1 MVNNESKWA
10 PVKGQIMTRWAQN
23 VSSEYPLPEYPRPQ
37 LKRKEWL
44 NLNGLW
50 EYAIRPKHQHTV
62 KTFDGKILVP
72 FPIESALSG
81 VCKKISHKAK
91 LWYRRQFTIPENWK
105 ERRILLHFGAVDWE
119 ATIWINDKLVGSHQ
133 GGFVPFS
140 FEITE
145 FLKSEENELIVSVWD
160 PTDKGRHECGK
171 QSLKP
176 YLIFYSAVSGIWQT
190 VWLEPVP
197 QAYFQQLRMTSDI
210 DTNELELEMFG
221 RYTQRGDSA
230 RILLKDG
237 NKEIFS
243 SEAPINEK
251 IVIKLTDPKLWSPQS
266 PFLYSLTLQLVR
278 AGEILDEIESYF
290 AMRKISLIKDKKGF
304 PRIALNN
311 KPVFQYGLLDQGYW
325 PDGLYTAPTDEA
337 LLHDIKITKMLGFNM
352 IRKHVKVEPARWYYH
367 CDKLGVLVWQDMP
380 NGGIFNLLTI
390 RHLSLGRWK
399 KAVRD
404 AFYNEL
410 QAMIDFL
417 YNSPAIV
424 TWVPFNEGWGQFE
437 TEKVVKQVKSQ
448 DSSRLINAASGW
460 FDKKVGDIKDI
471 HIYPGPKLPEIESHR
486 AAVIGEFGGLGLKVK
501 DHIWLRKRIYW
512 AYRTAP
518 NKQEFFERYSRLI
531 SQLIPMISQGLC
543 AAIYT
548 QTTDIEGEINGLLT
562 YDREIT
568 KIDPDQIAELHQR
581 LLNQIN
587 S

>member
-1 MVNNESKWA
+1 MVNNESKWV
-10 PVKGQIMTRWAQN
+10 PVKGQIMTRWAQD
-23 VSSEYPLPEYPRPQ
+23 VSPECPLPEYPRPQ

-50 EYAIRPKHQHTV
+50 EYAIRPKHQHSV

-72 FPIESALSG
+72 FALESALSG
-81 VCKKISHKAK
+81 VCKKLSHKAK
-91 LWYRRQFTIPENWK
+91 LWYRRHFTIPENWK

-119 ATIWINDKLVGSHQ
+119 ATIWINDELVGSHQ

-145 FLKSEENELIVSVWD
+145 FLRSDENELIVSVWD

-176 YLIFYSAVSGIWQT
+176 YLVFYSAVSGIWQT

-197 QAYFQQLRMTSDI
+197 QAYFQRLRMTPNTDN
-210 DTNELELEMFG
+210 NELELEMFA
-221 RYTQRGDSA
+221 RYTQRGD
-230 RILLKDG
+230 RVQILVKDG
-237 NKEIFS
+237 IKEVFS
-243 SEAPINEK
+243 SETPINEK
-251 IVIKLTDPKLWSPQS
+251 VVIKLTDPKLWSPQS
-266 PFLYSLTLQLVR
+266 PFLYDLTLKLVR

-311 KPVFQYGLLDQGYW
+311 RPIFQYGLLDQGYW

-337 LLHDIKITKMLGFNM
+337 LLYDIKITKTLGFNM

-380 NGGIFNLLTI
+380 NGGIFNLLTF
-390 RHLSLGRWK
+390 RYLSLGRWK
-399 KAVRD
+399 KTVRD
-404 AFYNEL
+404 AFCNEL
-410 QAMIDFL
+410 QAMINFL

-437 TEKVVKQVKSQ
+437 TERVVKQVKSL
-448 DSSRLINAASGW
+448 DSSRLIDAASGW

-512 AYRTAP
+512 AYRTASD
-518 NKQEFFERYSRLI
+518 KQELFERYSKLI
-531 SQLIPMISQGLC
+531 SQLLPMINQGLC
-543 AAIYT
+543 AAVYT

-581 LLNQIN
+581 LLNRIH
-587 S
+587 